1 VRNIILFFFLIAT
14 IETVMAESSLEEF
27 RKAHSSFFHVYFPER
42 TDVRAGYLHEPGARE
57 SNGPGEFDLHNS
69 FLQFS
74 TVIPKSKD
82 TFFSL
87 GGDFEVRRYLF
98 EVVDGISTRAGSQ
111 NFYKV
116 AFSPGIGA
124 FLTDKILAWGS
135 LTFGNYS
142 DFQGGIFNWGD
153 YQLLGQAKLIFQI
166 NPGAQV
172 LFGVSYTNTY
182 LDQRFLPF
190 VGIRLLSESGK
201 LHISADLPFH
211 GRVGY
216 YVTPHIEVFGQIVIT
231 GDRFEGRV
239 GDQDLTLGV
248 HDERLGGGVRF
259 WLGSYVSLTLEAGR
273 TLNNEL
279 RFITLNPGQF
289 TPKGDVDMHTYFRTY
304 LGFAF

>member
-1 VRNIILFFFLIAT
+1 VKNIFLCLFFIAT
-14 IETVMAESSLEEF
+14 ISSATAESSLEEF

-42 TDVRAGYLHEPGARE
+42 TDIRAGYLHESGAQE

-87 GGDFEVRRYLF
+87 GGDLEARRYLF
-98 EVVDGISTRAGSQ
+98 EIIDGASTGAGAQ
-111 NFYKV
+111 NFYKL
-116 AFSPGIGA
+116 AFSPGIGT
-124 FLTDKILAWGS
+124 FITDKILAWGS
-135 LTFGNYS
+135 LTFGNYG
-142 DFQGGIFNWGD
+142 DFQGGIFNRED

-182 LDQRFLPF
+182 LDQRLLPF
-190 VGIRLLSESGK
+190 IGIRLLSESGK

-216 YVTPHIEVFGQIVIT
+216 YLNPHIELFGQIVVT
-231 GDRFEGRV
+231 GDRFEGKV

-273 TLNNEL
+273 TLKSEL

-289 TPKGDVDMHTYFRTY
+289 TSKGDVEMHTYLRTY
-304 LGFAF
+304 IGFAF